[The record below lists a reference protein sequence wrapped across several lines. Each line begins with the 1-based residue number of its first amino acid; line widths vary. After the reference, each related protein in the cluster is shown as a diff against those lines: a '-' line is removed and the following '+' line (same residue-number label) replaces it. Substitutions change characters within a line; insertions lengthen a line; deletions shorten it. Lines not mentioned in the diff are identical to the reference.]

1 MSLPPNEPR
10 RKLHTRTI
18 VMEGFE
24 RADGLFDI
32 EARLS
37 DTKAYDVDHPQ
48 RGYMRSG
55 TFWHDMLLRLTVDEQ
70 YNVRDIH
77 VSTEAAPY
85 ADCATVA
92 PAYQALIGANLA
104 RGFRKAVNEAV
115 GAAKGCTHLRELLMP
130 VATTAFQTIMGR
142 AAGFPPPEEQDPNGP
157 EPIFLGS
164 CKAWAPDSPQMKRYF
179 PMFYRKKEKAEQT

>member
-1 MSLPPNEPR
+1 MSLPPSNPR

-24 RADGLFDI
+24 REDGLFDI
-32 EARLS
+32 DARLS
-37 DTKAYDVDHPQ
+37 DAKGYDVDHPA
-48 RGYMRSG
+48 RGYMPVG
-55 TFWHDMLLRLTVDEQ
+55 TFWHDMLLRLTVDEK

-85 ADCATVA
+85 ADCFTVA

-104 RGFRKAVNEAV
+104 RGFRKAVNKAV

-130 VATTAFQTIMGR
+130 LATTAFQTIMGR
-142 AAGFPPPEEQDPNGP
+142 AVGFPPPEAQHPNDPA
-157 EPIFLGS
+157 PIFFGT
-164 CKAWAPDSPQMKRYF
+164 CKAWAPDSLQMKQYF
-179 PMFYRKKEKAEQT
+179 PVFFEKKTKAEQT